1 MILCGVDGCPRGW
14 VFALKRG
21 VEIHVGAVKSL
32 RRILSFSDLVVI
44 DIPIGLLHKPRRI
57 GERKTTMRLC
67 DEMIRKIVGTPSSVI
82 PPPTL
87 EMLKER
93 NYRDIK
99 RKYGIGVPKQM
110 YLLFPKIREARELFG
125 RFKNTLREGHP
136 EVSFTLMKGDKLH
149 SKHTETGILE
159 RKKLLERY
167 LANFR
172 WDDIEVNF
180 KMDDVFDALA
190 LLWTA
195 QRIISGEAVEFG
207 EGEDVQ
213 GIPMIIHV

>member
-1 MILCGVDGCPRGW
+1 
-14 VFALKRG
+14 
-21 VEIHVGAVKSL
+21 
-32 RRILSFSDLVVI
+32 
-44 DIPIGLLHKPRRI
+44 
-57 GERKTTMRLC
+57 
-67 DEMIRKIVGTPSSVI
+67 MIRKILGISSSVI
-82 PPPTL
+82 PSRIL

-99 RKYGIGVPKQM
+99 KKYGIGIPKQM
-110 YLLFPKIREARELFG
+110 YLLFPRIREARELFE

-149 SKHTETGILE
+149 SKHTEAGILE
-159 RKKLLERY
+159 RRKLLERY
-167 LANFR
+167 LVNFR
-172 WDDIEVNF
+172 WDDVEVNF

-195 QRIISGEAVEFG
+195 QRIASGEAVEFG

-213 GIPMIIHV
+213 GIPMIIHA